1 MTSVKLE
8 QTVSWGRRGWGMWV
22 RFGSCQRVV
31 TFCIHSDHWNWPS
44 SCLLGSVVMTQVL
57 WADRHGPY
65 IKIMVIGHCQDSPL
79 SYQILKWLIRASSG
93 ASHAGLVGRRYFFFF
108 FFINHLL
115 PGLPT
120 RLYVPLQMWDP
131 GYIALLNICIQYKHY
146 SYKFIQV
153 SQVGK
158 K

>member
-1 MTSVKLE
+1 MDSDEYSHSFLYVKLDK
-8 QTVSWGRRGWGMWV
+8 
-22 RFGSCQRVV
+22 
-31 TFCIHSDHWNWPS
+31 HP
-44 SCLLGSVVMTQVL
+44 
-57 WADRHGPY
+57 
-65 IKIMVIGHCQDSPL
+65 
-79 SYQILKWLIRASSG
+79 AS
-93 ASHAGLVGRRYFFFF
+93 AIFFF